1 MGVRKKSI
9 EKNKKQSSQ
18 KKREDVFNIK
28 SRTLRESL
36 LEVLELVEE
45 RSSQKSNIF
54 DEDKNSL

>member
-1 MGVRKKSI
+1 MGVCKESI

-18 KKREDVFNIK
+18 KKRGDVFNIK

-45 RSSQKSNIF
+45 RSSQKSNRV
-54 DEDKNSL
+54 DENSL